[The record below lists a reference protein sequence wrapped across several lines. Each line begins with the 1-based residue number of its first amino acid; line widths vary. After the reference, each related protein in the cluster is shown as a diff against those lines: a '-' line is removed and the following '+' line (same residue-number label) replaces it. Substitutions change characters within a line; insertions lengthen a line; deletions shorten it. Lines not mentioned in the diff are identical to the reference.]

1 MPSLIYIL
9 RLYVYETFSE
19 LGVFFNNSDN
29 KMMVTSLKVGPI
41 MVMISGYNLDRQD
54 LDGKINKIF

>member
-9 RLYVYETFSE
+9 RLYVYETSSE

-29 KMMVTSLKVGPI
+29 KMMMTSLKVVPI

-54 LDGKINKIF
+54 LDGKINKIC